1 MEKTAMAVNYTDS
14 FISENRLNELGYIV
28 GDYMTNPTR
37 KTPGFMRWVS
47 SLRNNEI
54 EQVKEVLVRFR
65 AYGNIK
71 MNYLVRNSQ
80 EKKRRGRPPKN
91 AE

>member
-1 MEKTAMAVNYTDS
+1 MAVNYTDS
-14 FISENRLNELGYIV
+14 YISENRLNELGYIV

-37 KTPGFMRWVS
+37 KVAGFTRWIS
-47 SLRNNEI
+47 SLRSNEL
-54 EQVKEVLVRFR
+54 EQVKEVLIRFR
-65 AYGNIK
+65 AYGKIK